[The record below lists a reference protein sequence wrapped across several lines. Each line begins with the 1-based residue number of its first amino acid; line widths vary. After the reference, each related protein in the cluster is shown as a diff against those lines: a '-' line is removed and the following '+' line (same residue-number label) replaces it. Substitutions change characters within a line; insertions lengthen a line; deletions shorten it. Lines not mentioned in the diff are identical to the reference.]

1 MASRNF
7 NEFRLSLEKR
17 VVNLYGKITFGA
29 TGAPTL
35 DTANSKGI
43 ASVTRTSAGLFVLT
57 LSDRYVKLLDF
68 GWAFKLAAASF
79 PAAPNCQVT
88 ADTLTTTR
96 TITVQFAN
104 PAGTTA
110 TDPASGEVVY
120 FNVTLGDS
128 TAS

>member
-1 MASRNF
+1 MAVA
-7 NEFRLSLEKR
+7 LSGG
-17 VVNLYGKITFGA
+17 ND
-29 TGAPTL
+29 TL
-35 DTANSKGI
+35 VAGGGNDTL
-43 ASVTRTSAGLFVLT
+43 VAGSGV
-57 LSDRYVKLLDF
+57 
-68 GWAFKLAAASF
+68 AFKLAAASF